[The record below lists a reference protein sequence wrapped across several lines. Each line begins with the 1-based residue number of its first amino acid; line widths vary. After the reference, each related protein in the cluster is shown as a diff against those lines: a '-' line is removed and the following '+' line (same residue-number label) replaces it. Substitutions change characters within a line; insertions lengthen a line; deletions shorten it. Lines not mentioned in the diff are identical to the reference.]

1 MAESKQYV
9 AQSLDNGSIQISE
22 AVIAEVVA
30 HAVSEVKGV
39 VGINTK
45 NGSEFADFLNKK
57 KWNRGLKITVANNN
71 KVTIDCS
78 IVIHYGQNVV
88 KIASEAQTA
97 IINAVKSLADVVANS
112 SGSEVDVGWDVGQHV
127 V

>member
-9 AQSLDNGSIQISE
+9 AQTLDNGSIQISD

-45 NGSEFADFLNKK
+45 SGSDFADFLNKK
-57 KWNRGLKITVANNN
+57 KWNKGLTITVADNN
-71 KVTIDCS
+71 KVTIDCN
-78 IVIHYGQNVV
+78 IVVYYGQNVV
-88 KIASEAQTA
+88 KIANAAQDA
-97 IINAVKSLADVVANS
+97 IINAVKSLAAIEIAAVNVNVN
-112 SGSEVDVGWDVGQHV
+112 GIVRK
-127 V
+127 

>member
-22 AVIAEVVA
+22 AVIADIVA

-39 VGINTK
+39 VGVNTRS
-45 NGSEFADFLNKK
+45 GSDFADFMNKK
-57 KWNRGLKITVANNN
+57 KWNKGLMITVADNN

-78 IVIHYGQNVV
+78 IIVYYGQNVV
-88 KIASEAQTA
+88 KIANAAQNA
-97 IINAVKSLADVVANS
+97 IIDAVKSLAVIEIAAVNVNV
-112 SGSEVDVGWDVGQHV
+112 SGIVRK
-127 V
+127 

>member
-22 AVIAEVVA
+22 AVIADIVA

-39 VGINTK
+39 VGVNTK
-45 NGSEFADFLNKK
+45 SGYDFADFMNKK
-57 KWNRGLKITVANNN
+57 KWNKGLMITVSDNN

-78 IVIHYGQNVV
+78 IIVYYGQNVV
-88 KIASEAQTA
+88 KIANAAQNA
-97 IINAVKSLADVVANS
+97 IIDAVKSLAVIEIASVNVNV
-112 SGSEVDVGWDVGQHV
+112 SGIVRK
-127 V
+127 